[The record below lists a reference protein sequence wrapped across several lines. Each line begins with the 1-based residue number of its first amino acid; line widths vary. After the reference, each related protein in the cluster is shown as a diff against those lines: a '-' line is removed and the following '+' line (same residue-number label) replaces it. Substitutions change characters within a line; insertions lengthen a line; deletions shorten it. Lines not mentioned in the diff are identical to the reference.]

1 MKYGFSWQDLVLRA
15 LIIVSGVVAA
25 ALFVLRGEG
34 EALPA
39 LAVGGMLGAFLVTRF
54 ESEEG

>member
-1 MKYGFSWQDLVLRA
+1 MKYGFSWQDMVLRA

>member
-1 MKYGFSWQDLVLRA
+1 MRSSFTWQDMLLRVL
-15 LIIVSGVVAA
+15 IVVGGVIAA
-25 ALFVLRGEG
+25 ALFVLKGEG

-39 LAVGGMLGAFLVTRF
+39 LAIGGMLGAFLVTRF